1 MRSQVVQL
9 QPNPAPFE
17 SAVAAY
23 REGRPIR
30 CIELLRGRDEL
41 PARVLRA
48 RASLRTGETALGLET
63 LVSASI
69 ATFASYRDQG
79 EYLLMRGVLQ
89 SRSGDYESAK
99 SSFDVARPYAF
110 GSPSG
115 ALEAEYHYYD
125 GVRHFEL
132 ADFDNARAAVNR
144 ALEIEPNP
152 LGERD
157 DYFVELGNSR
167 ARSLQLLGLVS
178 ATKARYREQL
188 SYIRA
193 AIDELDTVIV
203 ADRWLSAT
211 LMMNLSFLVRDFDLV
226 EDAAFLRSQFVQD
239 WPRDLGLMAFHIMR
253 SLGWSCALR
262 GDHVGAFRDFRW
274 CADNAPSPAQVVWA
288 SADRAFL
295 GTELGEATFARDELD
310 RAAEI
315 ARTIDWNAIRT
326 DDRPA
331 LMVLARQMART
342 DPVRA
347 RGLFE
352 SYRRLTTKVAPTY
365 LNATDRRVR
374 AYEQYTDGLILRHS
388 DSRELARPRFI
399 ECFSIWNELDYRWL
413 AATAAIEL
421 AELDADASFLEYA
434 RIEAAARPN
443 SWLSRRVE
451 TLLAQL
457 E

>member
-1 MRSQVVQL
+1 MRSQVVRL
-9 QPNPAPFE
+9 QPTPAPFE

-23 REGRPIR
+23 REGRPVR
-30 CIELLRGRDEL
+30 CVELLRGRDEL

-63 LVSASI
+63 LISASVQH
-69 ATFASYRDQG
+69 FPSYRDQG

-89 SRSGDYESAK
+89 SRSGDHEAAK
-99 SSFDVARPYAF
+99 NSFDVARPFAF

-115 ALEAEYHYYD
+115 ALEAEYHFYD
-125 GVRHFEL
+125 GVRHFEVG
-132 ADFDNARAAVNR
+132 DFDGALAAANR
-144 ALEIEPNP
+144 SLEIQPNP

-157 DYFVELGNSR
+157 DYFVELGISR

-188 SYIRA
+188 SYIRS
-193 AIDELDTVIV
+193 AIDELEKVV
-203 ADRWLSAT
+203 VRDRWLHAT
-211 LMMNLSFLVRDFDLV
+211 LLMNLSFLVRDFDLV
-226 EDAAFLRSQFVQD
+226 DDAAFLRSQFVQD
-239 WPRDLGLMAFHIMR
+239 WPSDLGLMAFHIMR

-274 CADNAPSPAQVVWA
+274 CADHAPSPAQMVWA

-315 ARTIDWNAIRT
+315 ALTIDWNAIRT

-342 DPVRA
+342 DAPRA
-347 RGLFE
+347 RALFE
-352 SYRRLTTKVAPTY
+352 SYRKLTTKVASTY

-374 AYEQYTDGLILRHS
+374 AYEHYTDGLILRHS
-388 DSRELARPRFI
+388 GSAELARPRFI
-399 ECFSIWNELDYRWL
+399 ECFSIWNELEYRWL

-421 AELDADASFLEYA
+421 AELSAEGSFLEYA
-434 RIEAAARPN
+434 RVEAAARPN
-443 SWLSRRVE
+443 SWLSRRVDA
-451 TLLAQL
+451 LLAGSA
-457 E
+457 